1 MISSICFFSNLHL
14 FATTGNTIFVKR
26 TLNKKPDEE
35 RTKTSVQDF
44 HVCAMSFWAQS
55 RCSAAW
61 PKRKNAK
68 SLRWNIT
75 PRPLFALSRFYED
88 CNARKY
94 EAEATWSFSVL
105 QGGKE
110 TMFERLTP
118 QKASFEVEA
127 DPDTVYDCSTK
138 RYQSADSQVCIQY
151 SFYAFADALS
161 IRIGDR
167 TFENS
172 TIDGASVVHLG
183 QLCQRF
189 RTKDGKETLV
199 LTVIDDMKLYE
210 RKKGSKRV
218 EELEDLTLKRG
229 STFAF
234 AVKLNTD

>member
-1 MISSICFFSNLHL
+1 MRYVLLGAVSL
-14 FATTGNTIFVKR
+14 FCGLAK
-26 TLNKKPDEE
+26 
-35 RTKTSVQDF
+35 
-44 HVCAMSFWAQS
+44 AQE
-55 RCSAAW
+55 CKILEMEYYA
-61 PKRKNAK
+61 
-68 SLRWNIT
+68 
-75 PRPLFALSRFYED
+75 RPLFALSRFYED

-118 QKASFEVEA
+118 QKASFEVETN
-127 DPDTVYDCSTK
+127 PDYVYDCSTK
-138 RYQSADSQVCIQY
+138 RYHAADSQVCIQY
-151 SFYAFADALS
+151 SFYANADAL
-161 IRIGDR
+161 IIKIGDR

-172 TIDGASVVHLG
+172 TIDGGSDIHLG

-210 RKKGSKRV
+210 RKKGAKRV